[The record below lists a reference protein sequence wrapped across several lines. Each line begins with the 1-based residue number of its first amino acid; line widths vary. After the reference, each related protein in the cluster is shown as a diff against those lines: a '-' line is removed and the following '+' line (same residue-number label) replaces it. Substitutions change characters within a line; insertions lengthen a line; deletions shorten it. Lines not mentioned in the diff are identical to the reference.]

1 MESERGRPD
10 LPPGHGRCQVCRRGE
25 YTGSSE
31 KNCQDKKNILYMVPG
46 QGERP
51 PLAGDAEGVGECISL
66 QVLAQNGLFCSL
78 AESFR
83 NDAARPVPVY
93 EFL

>member
-1 MESERGRPD
+1 MAAGK
-10 LPPGHGRCQVCRRGE
+10 GGG
-25 YTGSSE
+25 
-31 KNCQDKKNILYMVPG
+31 
-46 QGERP
+46 
-51 PLAGDAEGVGECISL
+51 PLLTGDAEGVEECISL

-83 NDAARPVPVY
+83 NDVVRPVPVY